1 MPDAVPLQVRTE
13 RAETSP
19 VGEQQGV
26 AGWRLVALVAA
37 GVLVVAL
44 PAWSRLG
51 VGAEVVDLP
60 PVPADASAS
69 RLLPQVVTVVS
80 GPHAFIASHPDGSPV
95 LPDPCRPMHWTMN
108 TDGMPDGGE
117 DLVREAVG
125 QVSAAT
131 GLVFVEDAP
140 TTETIVPD
148 RASVQV
154 ERYGDRWAPLLV
166 AVTDDATMAALGG
179 DVAAVA
185 QPTTIEPSGA
195 GSARVVSGQI
205 AVDAEFVADS
215 VRSPKGQASFRMV
228 ILHELGHVVGLDHV
242 DDPTQ
247 VMHGRTSY
255 LYLGSG
261 DKEGLALAGAGRCFT
276 DT

>member
-1 MPDAVPLQVRTE
+1 MPGAVPLQVGTLGADSSR
-13 RAETSP
+13 
-19 VGEQQGV
+19 VGDQQQV

-44 PAWSRLG
+44 LSWSRLG
-51 VGAEVVDLP
+51 RADAVDLP
-60 PVPADASAS
+60 PVTANEQSTRVMPE
-69 RLLPQVVTVVS
+69 VVTVVP
-80 GPHAFIASHPDGSPV
+80 GPHDFIATHPDGSPV
-95 LPDPCRPMHWTMN
+95 LPDPCSPMHWTMN
-108 TDGMPDGGE
+108 PQGMPKGGE
-117 DLVREAVG
+117 ELVREAVR

-131 GLVFVEDAP
+131 GLAFVEDAP
-140 TTETIVPD
+140 TTEPIVTE
-148 RASVQV
+148 RESVQLD
-154 ERYGDRWAPLLV
+154 RYGDRWAPLLV

-185 QPTTIEPSGA
+185 QPTTIEPSGP

-205 AVDAEFVADS
+205 AIDADFVADS
-215 VRSPKGQASFRMV
+215 VRNPAGQAGFRMV

-261 DKEGLALAGAGRCFT
+261 DKQGLARAGTGRCFT